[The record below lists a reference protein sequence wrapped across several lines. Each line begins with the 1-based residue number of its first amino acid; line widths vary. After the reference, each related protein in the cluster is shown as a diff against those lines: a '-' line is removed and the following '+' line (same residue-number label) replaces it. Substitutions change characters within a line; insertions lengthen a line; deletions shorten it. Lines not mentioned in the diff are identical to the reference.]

1 MNDEI
6 YMKQALELAEEG
18 RGLTSPGAM
27 VGCVI
32 VNDGQVVGTGSYTY
46 DGIKHAEVLALE
58 EAGDRARGGTVYVSL
73 EPCSHEGRTP
83 PCAEALVA
91 AGVSRL
97 VAAIEDPYPEVR
109 GNGLAMLREAGIE
122 VECGVLA
129 GAGRR
134 LNETFIQ
141 YVEGGR
147 PFGILKVAMSLD
159 GKIATASGE
168 SRWITSAESRTVVHQ
183 LRHAVDALITGSGT
197 VLTDDPLLTDRS
209 GRPRRRPL
217 IRAVLDRR
225 GRLNSSLRIFSEP
238 GVVVYTQA
246 PHLEIADTHEV
257 VVGGTHLNE
266 VTADL
271 SRRDVQS
278 FMLECGPDLAFDAL
292 RGGIIDK
299 IIVFVAPKIIGGREV
314 PGFGSEGVQ
323 SIEHAVRI
331 EDWTA
336 ERVGPDLMVTG
347 YVHRNH

>member
-1 MNDEI
+1 MNDEA
-6 YMKQALELAEEG
+6 YMKRAFELAEEG

-46 DGIKHAEVLALE
+46 DGVKHAEVLALE
-58 EAGDRARGGTVYVSL
+58 EAGLRARGGTVYVSL

-109 GNGLAMLREAGIE
+109 GNGLSRLREAGIE

-129 GAGRR
+129 DEGRR
-134 LNETFIQ
+134 LNETFIH
-141 YVEGGR
+141 YVESGL

-168 SRWITSAESRTVVHQ
+168 SRWITSEESRILVQ
-183 LRHAVDALITGSGT
+183 ELRHGVDALVTGSGT

-209 GRPRRRPL
+209 GGARRRPL

-225 GRLNSSLRIFSEP
+225 GRLHSSLRIFSQP
-238 GVVVYTQA
+238 GVIVYTQA
-246 PHLEIADTHEV
+246 PDLELADAHEV
-257 VVGGTHLNE
+257 VVGGTHLHE
-266 VTADL
+266 VAADL
-271 SRRDVQS
+271 ARRDVQS
-278 FMLECGPDLAFDAL
+278 FMLECGPDLAFNAL
-292 RGGIIDK
+292 RSGIIDK
-299 IIVFVAPKIIGGREV
+299 IIVFIAPRIIGGREV
-314 PGFGSEGVQ
+314 PGFGAGGARSLAD
-323 SIEHAVRI
+323 AVRI
-331 EDWTA
+331 EDWTV

-347 YVHRNH
+347 YVHRDH

>member
-1 MNDEI
+1 MNDEA

-109 GNGLAMLREAGIE
+109 GNGLARLREAGIE

-129 GAGRR
+129 DEGRR
-134 LNETFIQ
+134 LNETFIR

-168 SRWITSAESRTVVHQ
+168 SRWITSEESRTVGQQ
-183 LRHAVDALITGSGT
+183 LRHAVDALVTGSGT

-209 GRPRRRPL
+209 RRPRRRPL

-225 GRLNSSLRIFSEP
+225 GRLHPSLRIFSEP
-238 GVVVYTQA
+238 GVVIYTQA
-246 PHLEIADTHEV
+246 PHLELGDAHEV
-257 VVGGTHLNE
+257 VLGGTHLHE

-271 SRRDVQS
+271 ARRDVQS

-299 IIVFVAPKIIGGREV
+299 IVVFVAPKIIGGREV

-323 SIEHAVRI
+323 SLEDAVRI
-331 EDWTA
+331 EDWTV
-336 ERVGPDLMVTG
+336 ERVGPDLLVTG